1 MKPIV
6 STILRG
12 FGGLALGIVE
22 AIIARRE
29 AKRQLTSREILE
41 ASPPVAPSARV
52 RAQEAM
58 RRREEAE
65 RRNRETGLPE
75 VDEKVREMLK
85 EVKR

>member
-12 FGGLALGIVE
+12 IGGLVLGAVE
-22 AIIARRE
+22 AIVAKRE

-41 ASPPVAPSARV
+41 ASPPSAPSARV

-58 RRREEAE
+58 RRREDAE

-75 VDEKVREMLK
+75 AG
-85 EVKR
+85 KR